1 MQNGKKLYF
10 TIYDV
15 TSAQNYD
22 LYLSSMKWFRTE
34 SKKLN

>member
-15 TSAQNYD
+15 TSSQKVWLINIIQNQKQK
-22 LYLSSMKWFRTE
+22 KW
-34 SKKLN
+34 NQ